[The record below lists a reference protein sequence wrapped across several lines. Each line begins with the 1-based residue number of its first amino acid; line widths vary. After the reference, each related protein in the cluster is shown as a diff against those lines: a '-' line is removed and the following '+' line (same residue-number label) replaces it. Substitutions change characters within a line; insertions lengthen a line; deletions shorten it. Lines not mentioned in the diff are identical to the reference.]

1 MLGRVARLHYQHGL
15 THQQIADTL
24 GVSRVKVTRLLAEAR
39 RTGVVEIRIHSD
51 ETIFTDLEFELQAA
65 GGLDQVWVAPTFEDV
80 DRLRRSIGTVGA
92 EALQAALR
100 PAMTV
105 AVGLS
110 ETVAQVPPHA
120 QLEEPS
126 GAVFVPATGSRLG
139 HRDRAHPHEVA
150 QELAHAFQGEAR
162 HLPAPVL
169 TATEESARLL
179 RAEPDVAA
187 TLSLARQADLAVFGV
202 GGMAP
207 GTGLLMDG
215 MLPAETVRA
224 LGDAGAVGGISAGFF
239 DATGRPVATEL
250 SQRIIGLTLSELRSI
265 PVRLAMAGGPDKREA
280 LLGAIA
286 GGYLTR
292 LVTDEATAR
301 FLVEQHRRP

>member
-51 ETIFTDLEFELQAA
+51 ETVFTDLEVELQAA
-65 GGLDQVWVAPTFEDV
+65 CGLDQVWIAPTFEET

-100 PAMTV
+100 PVTTV

-110 ETVAQVPPHA
+110 ETVAQVPPHV
-120 QLEEPS
+120 QLDEPS
-126 GAVFVPATGSRLG
+126 SAVFVPATGSRLG

-150 QELAHAFQGEAR
+150 QELARAFQGEAR

-169 TATEESARLL
+169 AASEESARLL

-187 TLSLARQADLAVFGV
+187 TLSLARAADVAVFGV

-215 MLPAETVRA
+215 MLPPAAIRDLVDT
-224 LGDAGAVGGISAGFF
+224 GAVGGISAGFF
-239 DATGRPVATEL
+239 DAAGRPIPTEL
-250 SQRIIGLTLSELRSI
+250 SQRIIGLTLTELRAI

-280 LLGAIA
+280 LAGAIA

-292 LVTDEATAR
+292 LVTDEVTAR
-301 FLVEQHRRP
+301 FLLERPGRS